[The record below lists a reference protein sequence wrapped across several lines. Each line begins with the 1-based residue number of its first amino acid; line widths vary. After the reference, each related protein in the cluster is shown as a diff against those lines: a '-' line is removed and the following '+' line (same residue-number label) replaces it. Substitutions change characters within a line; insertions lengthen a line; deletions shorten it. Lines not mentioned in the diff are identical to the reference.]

1 MSAVAAGGLE
11 IYKST
16 QLTRWDAQ
24 ATLEKP
30 SEKGRVKDFYCT
42 FNFCS
47 SNDRRTSD
55 RMKKQETTDNP
66 HDNKQYHTSPLELGK
81 SHQCLLLVDL
91 DIDVT
96 VDGVVP
102 ATVFTVS
109 YDAHDRPEKTYR
121 T

>member
-1 MSAVAAGGLE
+1 MCVVVAGGFE
-11 IYKST
+11 IYKFT

-30 SEKGRVKDFYCT
+30 SEKGRVKDIHCT
-42 FNFCS
+42 FNFCC

-55 RMKKQETTDNP
+55 RMKKQQKTDNP
-66 HDNKQYHTSPLELGK
+66 HDNKQCHTSPLDLGK
-81 SHQCLLLVDL
+81 SHRCLLLVDL

-96 VDGVVP
+96 ADGVVP

-109 YDAHDRPEKTYR
+109 YRVHDRREKTYR